1 MNALHI
7 KNTVLAVLAATGSA
21 VAQALGGWDV
31 ALKVL
36 ICFMALDYVT
46 GWLVAAVWHKS
57 AKSKTGAL
65 DSKASYKGL
74 VKKGVM
80 LALVWMA
87 ALLDQATGSDFARD
101 AVCMFFIANEGL
113 SILENTAVMGVPYPA
128 FIKNMLDAI
137 HQASDQGERK
147 HGGSHMSTRAGTV
160 PLSDLQFLK
169 IYFNRKRL
177 RSTTANLKKMLAE
190 TGGDAI
196 CNGSIFLRNQQSACH
211 LKADGKV
218 YKAPDYRAW
227 AISWNTPAD
236 FGVKTVPNGDANYME
251 CVHLIIGGKKIN
263 PVTCGADMRYRAPR
277 TAIGTKNGRFAYYVS
292 KDRRTP
298 EQLRDLLAASG
309 WDNAIMMDGGGSTC
323 FMDSEGKG
331 FTGDGRV
338 IPFFLVWKKKSGD
351 ACEPEGEKPMVEI
364 NAYSKAKDGDKKLS
378 TNFKVKEFACK
389 DGSDAVLVAPR
400 LVMVLQS
407 LRSHFCA
414 AVTINSA
421 YRTPQYNA
429 KEGGV
434 TDSQH
439 CYGTAADIVVR
450 GKTPAQVAA
459 YARQLMPDWGG
470 VGVYAKKGFTHIDVR
485 EAKADW
491 NG

>member
-1 MNALHI
+1 M
-7 KNTVLAVLAATGSA
+7 
-21 VAQALGGWDV
+21 
-31 ALKVL
+31 
-36 ICFMALDYVT
+36 
-46 GWLVAAVWHKS
+46 
-57 AKSKTGAL
+57 
-65 DSKASYKGL
+65 
-74 VKKGVM
+74 
-80 LALVWMA
+80 
-87 ALLDQATGSDFARD
+87 
-101 AVCMFFIANEGL
+101 
-113 SILENTAVMGVPYPA
+113 
-128 FIKNMLDAI
+128 
-137 HQASDQGERK
+137 
-147 HGGSHMSTRAGTV
+147 TRAGTV
-160 PLSDLQFLK
+160 PLQDLQWVR

-177 RSTTANLKKMLAE
+177 RSTKANLKKMLAE

-196 CNGSIFLRNQQSACH
+196 CNGSIFLRNQQPACH

-227 AISWNTPAD
+227 AISWNTPED

-251 CVHLIIGGKKIN
+251 CVHLIVGGKKIS

-277 TAIGTKNGRFAYYVS
+277 TAIGTKDGRFAYYVS
-292 KDRRTP
+292 KDRQSP
-298 EQLRDLLAASG
+298 EQLRDLLVSSG

-323 FMDSEGKG
+323 FMDKDGNG

-338 IPFFLVWKKKSGD
+338 IPFFLVWKLKSGD
-351 ACEPEGEKPMVEI
+351 AFEPEGEKPMVEI
-364 NAYSKAKDGDKKLS
+364 NAYSKAKDGGKKLS
-378 TNFKVKEFACK
+378 TNFAVKEFACK

-414 AVTINSA
+414 AVTINSG

-429 KEGGV
+429 RVGGV

-470 VGVYAKKGFTHIDVR
+470 VGVYDSFCHIDVR

-491 NG
+491 KG

>member
-1 MNALHI
+1 M
-7 KNTVLAVLAATGSA
+7 
-21 VAQALGGWDV
+21 
-31 ALKVL
+31 
-36 ICFMALDYVT
+36 
-46 GWLVAAVWHKS
+46 
-57 AKSKTGAL
+57 
-65 DSKASYKGL
+65 
-74 VKKGVM
+74 
-80 LALVWMA
+80 
-87 ALLDQATGSDFARD
+87 
-101 AVCMFFIANEGL
+101 
-113 SILENTAVMGVPYPA
+113 
-128 FIKNMLDAI
+128 
-137 HQASDQGERK
+137 
-147 HGGSHMSTRAGTV
+147 TRAGTV
-160 PLSDLQFLK
+160 PLQDLQWVR
-169 IYFNRKRL
+169 IYFNRKCL
-177 RSTTANLKKMLAE
+177 RSTKANLKKMLAE

-196 CNGSIFLRNQQSACH
+196 CNGSIFLRNQQPACH

-227 AISWNTPAD
+227 AISWNTPED

-251 CVHLIIGGKKIN
+251 CVHLIVGGKKIS

-298 EQLRDLLAASG
+298 EQLRDLLASSG
-309 WDNAIMMDGGGSTC
+309 WDDAIMMDGGGSTC
-323 FMDSEGKG
+323 FMDKDGNG
-331 FTGDGRV
+331 FTGDGRI
-338 IPFFLVWKKKSGD
+338 IPFFLVWKLKSGD
-351 ACEPEGEKPMVEI
+351 ACEPKGEKPMVEI

-400 LVMVLQS
+400 LVMVLQTI
-407 LRSHFCA
+407 RDHFGT
-414 AVTINSA
+414 AVTINSG
-421 YRTPQYNA
+421 YRTPQDNA
-429 KEGGV
+429 KVGGV
-434 TDSQH
+434 AHSQH

-491 NG
+491 TG

>member
-1 MNALHI
+1 M
-7 KNTVLAVLAATGSA
+7 
-21 VAQALGGWDV
+21 
-31 ALKVL
+31 
-36 ICFMALDYVT
+36 
-46 GWLVAAVWHKS
+46 
-57 AKSKTGAL
+57 
-65 DSKASYKGL
+65 
-74 VKKGVM
+74 
-80 LALVWMA
+80 
-87 ALLDQATGSDFARD
+87 
-101 AVCMFFIANEGL
+101 
-113 SILENTAVMGVPYPA
+113 
-128 FIKNMLDAI
+128 
-137 HQASDQGERK
+137 
-147 HGGSHMSTRAGTV
+147 TRAGTV
-160 PLSDLQFLK
+160 PLQDLQWVR

-177 RSTTANLKKMLAE
+177 RSTKANLKKMLAE

-196 CNGSIFLRNQQSACH
+196 CNGSIFLRNQQPACH

-227 AISWNTPAD
+227 AISWNTPED

-251 CVHLIIGGKKIN
+251 CVHLIVGGKKIS

-277 TAIGTKNGRFAYYVS
+277 TAIGTKDGRFAYYVS
-292 KDRRTP
+292 KDRRSP
-298 EQLRDLLAASG
+298 EQLRDLLVSSG

-323 FMDSEGKG
+323 FMDKDGNG

-338 IPFFLVWKKKSGD
+338 IPFFLVWKLKSGD
-351 ACEPEGEKPMVEI
+351 AFEPEGEKPMVEI
-364 NAYSKAKDGDKKLS
+364 NAYSKAKDGGKKLS
-378 TNFKVKEFACK
+378 TNFAVKEFACK

-414 AVTINSA
+414 AVTINSG

-429 KEGGV
+429 KVGGAAH
-434 TDSQH
+434 SQH

-470 VGVYAKKGFTHIDVR
+470 VGVYDSFCHIDVR

-491 NG
+491 KG

>member
-1 MNALHI
+1 
-7 KNTVLAVLAATGSA
+7 
-21 VAQALGGWDV
+21 
-31 ALKVL
+31 
-36 ICFMALDYVT
+36 
-46 GWLVAAVWHKS
+46 
-57 AKSKTGAL
+57 
-65 DSKASYKGL
+65 
-74 VKKGVM
+74 
-80 LALVWMA
+80 
-87 ALLDQATGSDFARD
+87 
-101 AVCMFFIANEGL
+101 
-113 SILENTAVMGVPYPA
+113 
-128 FIKNMLDAI
+128 
-137 HQASDQGERK
+137 
-147 HGGSHMSTRAGTV
+147 MSTRAGTV

-190 TGGDAI
+190 AGGDAI
-196 CNGSIFLRNQQSACH
+196 CNGSIFLRNQTPACH

-218 YKAPDYRAW
+218 YKAPNYRAW
-227 AISWNTPAD
+227 AISWDTPAD
-236 FGVKTVPNGDANYME
+236 FGVRTVPNSDANYME
-251 CVHLIIGGKKIN
+251 CVHLIIGGKKIY
-263 PVTCGADMRYRAPR
+263 PVTCGADMKYRAPR
-277 TAIGTKNGRFAYYVS
+277 TAIGTKEGRFAYYVS
-292 KDRRTP
+292 KNRRTP

-323 FMDSEGKG
+323 FMDSTGKG

-338 IPFFLVWKKKSGD
+338 IPFLLVWKKKSGD
-351 ACEPEGEKPMVEI
+351 AYEPKGDKPMVEI
-364 NAYSKAKDGDKKLS
+364 NAYSKAKDGGKKLS

-407 LRSHFCA
+407 IRSHFGA
-414 AVTINSA
+414 AVTINSG

-429 KEGGV
+429 KVGGV
-434 TDSQH
+434 AHSQH

-470 VGVYAKKGFTHIDVR
+470 VGVYDSFCHIDVR
-485 EAKADW
+485 ETKADW

>member
-1 MNALHI
+1 M
-7 KNTVLAVLAATGSA
+7 
-21 VAQALGGWDV
+21 
-31 ALKVL
+31 
-36 ICFMALDYVT
+36 
-46 GWLVAAVWHKS
+46 
-57 AKSKTGAL
+57 
-65 DSKASYKGL
+65 
-74 VKKGVM
+74 
-80 LALVWMA
+80 
-87 ALLDQATGSDFARD
+87 
-101 AVCMFFIANEGL
+101 
-113 SILENTAVMGVPYPA
+113 
-128 FIKNMLDAI
+128 
-137 HQASDQGERK
+137 
-147 HGGSHMSTRAGTV
+147 TRAGTV
-160 PLSDLQFLK
+160 PLQDLQWVR

-177 RSTTANLKKMLAE
+177 RSTKANLKKMLAE

-196 CNGSIFLRNQQSACH
+196 CNGSIFLRNQQPACH

-227 AISWNTPAD
+227 AISWNTPED
-236 FGVKTVPNGDANYME
+236 FGIKTVPNGDANYME
-251 CVHLIIGGKKIN
+251 CVHLIVGGKKIS

-277 TAIGTKNGRFAYYVS
+277 TAIGTKDGRFAYYVS
-292 KDRRTP
+292 KDRRSP
-298 EQLRDLLAASG
+298 EQLRDLLVSSG

-323 FMDSEGKG
+323 FMDKDGNG

-338 IPFFLVWKKKSGD
+338 IPFFLVWKLKSGD
-351 ACEPEGEKPMVEI
+351 AFEPEGEKPMVEI
-364 NAYSKAKDGDKKLS
+364 NAYSKAKDGGKKLS
-378 TNFKVKEFACK
+378 TNFAVKEFACK

-414 AVTINSA
+414 AVTINSG

-429 KEGGV
+429 RVGGV

-470 VGVYAKKGFTHIDVR
+470 VGVYDSFCHIDVR

-491 NG
+491 KG

>member
-1 MNALHI
+1 M
-7 KNTVLAVLAATGSA
+7 
-21 VAQALGGWDV
+21 
-31 ALKVL
+31 
-36 ICFMALDYVT
+36 
-46 GWLVAAVWHKS
+46 
-57 AKSKTGAL
+57 
-65 DSKASYKGL
+65 
-74 VKKGVM
+74 
-80 LALVWMA
+80 
-87 ALLDQATGSDFARD
+87 
-101 AVCMFFIANEGL
+101 
-113 SILENTAVMGVPYPA
+113 
-128 FIKNMLDAI
+128 
-137 HQASDQGERK
+137 
-147 HGGSHMSTRAGTV
+147 TRAGTI
-160 PLSDLQFLK
+160 PLQDLQWLR

-196 CNGSIFLRNQQSACH
+196 CNGSIFLRNQQPACH

-227 AISWNTPAD
+227 AISWNTPED

-251 CVHLIIGGKKIN
+251 CVHLIIDGKKIS

-292 KDRRTP
+292 KDRRSP
-298 EQLRDLLAASG
+298 EQLRDLLVSSG

-323 FMDSEGKG
+323 FMDKDGNG

-338 IPFFLVWKKKSGD
+338 IPFFLVWKLKSGD
-351 ACEPEGEKPMVEI
+351 AFEPEGEKPMVEI
-364 NAYSKAKDGDKKLS
+364 NAYSKAKDGGKKLS
-378 TNFKVKEFACK
+378 TNFAVREFACK

-414 AVTINSA
+414 AVTINSG

-429 KEGGV
+429 KVGGV

-470 VGVYAKKGFTHIDVR
+470 VGIYTKEGFTHIDVR
-485 EAKADW
+485 ESKADW
-491 NG
+491 TG

>member
-1 MNALHI
+1 M
-7 KNTVLAVLAATGSA
+7 
-21 VAQALGGWDV
+21 
-31 ALKVL
+31 
-36 ICFMALDYVT
+36 
-46 GWLVAAVWHKS
+46 
-57 AKSKTGAL
+57 
-65 DSKASYKGL
+65 
-74 VKKGVM
+74 
-80 LALVWMA
+80 
-87 ALLDQATGSDFARD
+87 
-101 AVCMFFIANEGL
+101 
-113 SILENTAVMGVPYPA
+113 
-128 FIKNMLDAI
+128 
-137 HQASDQGERK
+137 
-147 HGGSHMSTRAGTV
+147 TRAGTV
-160 PLSDLQFLK
+160 PLQDLQWVR

-177 RSTTANLKKMLAE
+177 RSTKANLKKMLAE

-196 CNGSIFLRNQQSACH
+196 CNGSIFLRNQQPACH

-227 AISWNTPAD
+227 AISWNTPED

-251 CVHLIIGGKKIN
+251 CVHLIVGGKKISL
-263 PVTCGADMRYRAPR
+263 VTCGADMRYRAPR
-277 TAIGTKNGRFAYYVS
+277 TAIGTKDGRFAYYVS
-292 KDRRTP
+292 KDRRSP
-298 EQLRDLLAASG
+298 EQLRDLLVSSG

-323 FMDSEGKG
+323 FMDKDGNG

-338 IPFFLVWKKKSGD
+338 IPFFLVWKLKSGD
-351 ACEPEGEKPMVEI
+351 AFEPEGEKPMVEI
-364 NAYSKAKDGDKKLS
+364 NAYSKAKDGGKKLS
-378 TNFKVKEFACK
+378 TNFAVKEFACK

-414 AVTINSA
+414 AVTINSG

-429 KEGGV
+429 RVGGV

-470 VGVYAKKGFTHIDVR
+470 VGVYDSFCHIDVR

-491 NG
+491 KG